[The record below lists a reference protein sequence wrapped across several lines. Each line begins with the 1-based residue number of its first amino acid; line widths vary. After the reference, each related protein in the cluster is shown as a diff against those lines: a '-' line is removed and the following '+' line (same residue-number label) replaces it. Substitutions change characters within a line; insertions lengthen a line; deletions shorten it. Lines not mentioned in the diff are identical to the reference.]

1 MADIK
6 DVLVP
11 DLGEDDVEVIEL
23 CVAEGDDVEAEGAL
37 VTVESDKAS
46 MDVPAPFAG
55 KIKELCVSV
64 GDKISQGD
72 LLAKV
77 EEAGASA
84 DSDDSDDSDDSEDD
98 KEDTQSSNQD
108 AADESLSE
116 QKDNQ
121 SADKKQSD
129 SGSSGS
135 STIEVTVP
143 DIGDAED
150 VDIIEVLVAEG
161 DSVEAEDGLIT
172 LETDKATMDVP
183 SPQAGT
189 VKSLKV
195 KEGDKVSEGSLVLI
209 LEVAG
214 DEQDSASS
222 DKDSDSADS
231 GQQDSGSGEQ
241 AASSDESS
249 DDADEGGEEEIEVT
263 VPDIGDA
270 EDVEIIDVLVSEG
283 DTIEPED
290 GLITLETDK
299 ATMDVPA
306 PKAGT
311 VTKMLVKQGDKVSQG
326 SAVLMLKVAGGSK
339 KSSEAKAKSDDKPKQ
354 NEQKQPEKAKSDTSD
369 SGRPKAPPVPHHPS
383 AGEKKKS
390 GKVHASPSVRRLA
403 REFGVDLTQV
413 SGSGRKNRILKEDVQ
428 SYVKYELSRPKASA
442 GSVGQGEGGLQ
453 VIAPPKVDFSK
464 FGEVEEKPLTRIQK
478 LSGPNL
484 HRNWVTIPHVTQ
496 FEEADI
502 TEMEAFRKQQN
513 KIAEKRKYDFKVTP
527 LVFMMKAVAD
537 ALKAYPVFN
546 TSLSADGESLIQKK
560 YYHIGIAVDTPNGL
574 VVPVVRDVDQKGI
587 HQLSKEL
594 LELSAKARDGKLKS
608 ADMQGSCFTISSL
621 GGIGGTAFTPIVN
634 APDVAILGV
643 SKSEMKPKWNG
654 SEFEPRLMLPL
665 SLSYDHRVIDGA
677 VAARFAVHLK
687 TVLEDMREMLL

>member
-55 KIKELCVSV
+55 KVKELCVSV

-72 LLAKV
+72 LLAKIQ
-77 EEAGASA
+77 EAGGADSTDDDNSDDAGEKQEEKAESA
-84 DSDDSDDSDDSEDD
+84 DTSSDTGAEEKS
-98 KEDTQSSNQD
+98 
-108 AADESLSE
+108 DES
-116 QKDNQ
+116 KP
-121 SADKKQSD
+121 A
-129 SGSSGS
+129 SGGGS

-143 DIGDAED
+143 DIGDAEE

-161 DSVEAEDGLIT
+161 DKVEAEDGLIT

-183 SPQAGT
+183 CPQAGT

-214 DEQDSASS
+214 SGDAGADSSAKSEGQSTDDTAAQSS
-222 DKDSDSADS
+222 QSDSGA
-231 GQQDSGSGEQ
+231 G
-241 AASSDESS
+241 
-249 DDADEGGEEEIEVT
+249 DDAQASGGEEEIEVT

-311 VTKMLVKQGDKVSQG
+311 ITKMLVKQGDKVSQG

-339 KSSEAKAKSDDKPKQ
+339 PSEKTEKSDQSAKQEAPQQQASSDKG
-354 NEQKQPEKAKSDTSD
+354 DG
-369 SGRPKAPPVPHHPS
+369 GRPKPPPVPHHPS

-587 HQLSKEL
+587 HELSKEL
-594 LELSAKARDGKLKS
+594 LDISLKARDGKLKS

-687 TVLEDMREMLL
+687 TVLEDLREMLL